1 MPAASPGPTGVSPE
15 NSAIGAAPT
24 ASRTCPSPASDYE
37 IMTARPRVTIVYC
50 RQCNWLL
57 RAGWLA
63 QELLSTFA
71 EEFGEVAL
79 IPGTGGSFEVEV
91 DGEPLWGRRR
101 DGGFPDL
108 AALKVLLRDRIAPDR
123 DLGHTDRSAAQRAGA
138 A

>member
-63 QELLSTFA
+63 QELLTTFA
-71 EEFGEVAL
+71 EEIGAGRGLLAVLQPIGVAAGDGDQGHQGEQAN
-79 IPGTGGSFEVEV
+79 
-91 DGEPLWGRRR
+91 
-101 DGGFPDL
+101 
-108 AALKVLLRDRIAPDR
+108 A
-123 DLGHTDRSAAQRAGA
+123 HRAIKPERGA
-138 A
+138 VVH